1 MAEKRKT
8 VGLKDRVRA
17 LIAGGDQGLFSG
29 AAPTSTL
36 TGRALEIAGEL
47 RIEIARESD
56 GQVEADGFDGQASL
70 IDDGILDSLGSVRIL
85 LLIEERY
92 GVHIEEV
99 DLLGRLHCLDALAGH
114 VASAESPA
122 PDVAPE

>member
-1 MAEKRKT
+1 M
-8 VGLKDRVRA
+8 GLKDRVRA
-17 LIAGGDQGLFSG
+17 LISGGDKGLFDGERPKSE
-29 AAPTSTL
+29 L
-36 TGRALEIAGEL
+36 TGRGLEIADAL

-56 GQVEADGFDGQASL
+56 GQVEPDGFDGQASL

-99 DLLGRLHCLDALAGH
+99 DLLGKLHCLDALAEH
-114 VASAESPA
+114 VAVSGSSAG
-122 PDVAPE
+122 DVAPE